1 MSKSVKLNE
10 GYDYIRGSKT
20 NVKPI
25 KINQQSKP
33 VLNFKPIPNSRINQ
47 NKAKKNIYALI

>member
-25 KINQQSKP
+25 RINQQSKP
-33 VLNFKPIPNSRINQ
+33 VLDLKPVSKSSINP
-47 NKAKKNIYALI
+47 NKAK

>member
-10 GYDYIRGSKT
+10 GYVYIRGSKT
-20 NVKPI
+20 NVQPI

-33 VLNFKPIPNSRINQ
+33 ALNIKPISNSSIKQ
-47 NKAKKNIYALI
+47 NKAK

>member
-1 MSKSVKLNE
+1 MERKMSKSVKLNE

-47 NKAKKNIYALI
+47 NKAK